1 MQRVYRDRVIWF
13 KFFWDQL
20 GWVEVY
26 NIVVR
31 KLLSFT
37 HMLYL
42 VELVCYHRSVNIFNQ
57 VIR

>member
-26 NIVVR
+26 NIGVR

-42 VELVCYHRSVNIFNQ
+42 VELVCYLRSVNTFNQ

>member
-26 NIVVR
+26 NIVVL

-37 HMLYL
+37 HMVYL
-42 VELVCYHRSVNIFNQ
+42 VELVCYLRSVNTFN
-57 VIR
+57 

>member
-42 VELVCYHRSVNIFNQ
+42 VELVCYRRYVNTFNQ

>member
-42 VELVCYHRSVNIFNQ
+42 VELVCYRRSVNIFNQ

>member
-42 VELVCYHRSVNIFNQ
+42 VELVCYRRSVNTFNQ